1 MIYVIDREDGS
12 KQKVLIPDNA
22 RPMTEEDEKY
32 FQAQADAETERI
44 KRAQQLNALDEEI
57 SALYVQIS
65 ALKRNLNKTD
75 YQAIKFTEGEM
86 PYEEYEP
93 VKEQRRGWRKEIN
106 DLEALIATKEA
117 TLAELR
123 RA

>member
-12 KQKVLIPDNA
+12 KQQVIIPDNA
-22 RPMTEEDEKY
+22 RPMTTEDAEY
-32 FQAQADAETERI
+32 FQTKADAETERV
-44 KRAQQLNALDEEI
+44 KRSQQLSTLSEEI
-57 SALYVQIS
+57 SKLYANI
-65 ALKRNLNKTD
+65 AGLKIKLNKTD

-86 PYEEYEP
+86 PYEEYAP

>member
-22 RPMTEEDEKY
+22 RPMTVEDEKY

-44 KRAQQLNALDEEI
+44 KRVQRLNALDEEI

-65 ALKRNLNKTD
+65 TLKRNLDKTD
-75 YQAIKFTEGEM
+75 YQAIKFAENEM
-86 PYEEYEP
+86 SAEDYAP
-93 VKEQRRGWRKEIN
+93 VKEQRKGWRKEIN

-117 TLAELR
+117 TIAELR

>member
-86 PYEEYEP
+86 SYEEYEP

>member
-117 TLAELR
+117 TLVELR
-123 RA
+123 RV